1 MLMWETMRR
10 DKEYIIGVVDEL
22 EATVRDASG
31 VPMRGGKALVDRSD
45 SLVLLEELREAMPP
59 ELAEAE
65 EIREECAAIVEAA
78 REEAGRITGRAG
90 ERAEAR
96 AWDSET
102 CREAHRRSAE
112 IVGRA
117 ERYAAE
123 VTGGAERYRERI
135 MGELENWFE
144 ETLGSIGES
153 REELN
158 SASPQRV
165 SSQGRAEG
173 DEGGWHANSA

>member
-1 MLMWETMRR
+1 MRAMR
-10 DKEYIIGVVDEL
+10 GDKEYIIGVVDEL

-31 VPMRGGKALVDRSD
+31 VPMRRGKALVDRSD
-45 SLVLLEELREAMPP
+45 SLVLLEELKEALPA

-65 EIREECAAIVEAA
+65 EIRGECDAIIEAS
-78 REEAGRITGRAG
+78 REEAGRVTGRAG

-102 CREAHRRSAE
+102 CRAAHRRSAE
-112 IVGRA
+112 IVERA
-117 ERYAAE
+117 ERYAGE

-135 MGELENWFE
+135 MGELEDWFR

-153 REELN
+153 REEL
-158 SASPQRV
+158 SGASPRRV
-165 SSQGRAEG
+165 QPQERTEEDGR
-173 DEGGWHANSA
+173 GWHANSA